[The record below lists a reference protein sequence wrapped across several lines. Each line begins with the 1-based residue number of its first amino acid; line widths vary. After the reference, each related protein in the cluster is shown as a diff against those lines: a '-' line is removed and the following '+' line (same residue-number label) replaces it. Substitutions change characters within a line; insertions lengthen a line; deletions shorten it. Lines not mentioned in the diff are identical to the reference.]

1 MYVLL
6 LRIPVG
12 MSSVL
17 NEDLRRGSFTY
28 YAVCCFSKLHFFLL
42 LLLLAVGFSGG
53 VSGLDLEAS
62 LHNITSFLAG
72 CFDSFCCFVALH
84 SWFGGLG
91 RARWI
96 EERKGFN
103 MGQVSLNLVEVKKLY
118 GTPLWRYMNI
128 QQSTRFNMEKRKQ
141 STITNRAREQFEIK
155 DPFIWLWISQ

>member
-1 MYVLL
+1 MYVL

-28 YAVCCFSKLHFFLL
+28 YAVCCSSKLHFFLLLL

-84 SWFGGLG
+84 S
-91 RARWI
+91 
-96 EERKGFN
+96 
-103 MGQVSLNLVEVKKLY
+103 
-118 GTPLWRYMNI
+118 
-128 QQSTRFNMEKRKQ
+128 
-141 STITNRAREQFEIK
+141 
-155 DPFIWLWISQ
+155 